1 MFSFSRS
8 SREEAA
14 SPMTTSAWGAAF
26 SARSLEVTIPVES
39 RTHSIFTSG

>member
-14 SPMTTSAWGAAF
+14 RPITTSAWGAAF
-26 SARSLEVTIPVES
+26 SASSLAVMIPVES
-39 RTHSIFTSG
+39 RTHLIFTSG